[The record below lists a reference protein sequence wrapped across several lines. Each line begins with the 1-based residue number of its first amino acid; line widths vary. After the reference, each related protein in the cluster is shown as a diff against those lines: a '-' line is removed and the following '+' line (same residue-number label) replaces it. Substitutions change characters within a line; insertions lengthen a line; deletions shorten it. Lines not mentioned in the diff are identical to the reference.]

1 MIKKIKKNNHQRQK
15 GFALVLAIL
24 LLVVMSIMGVTLVTI
39 VSGDFNENEKRDE
52 YQQSLYAAETAVND
66 AKVWLRKTG
75 LPTLPTSPPPFNG
88 GGVTSWCQVSRF
100 NDLSDL
106 ANTFI
111 VGSATSGGKNFNTI
125 INSTGDDKIKYESF
139 EFYWFVTYPP
149 TWDEATGKYKTTTQ
163 IKASSSGAT
172 GSNISEGAEYKG
184 QSTSSGLYYKIYA
197 CGRKKPTLI
206 PFENTPVAA
215 LDILVKVTR

>member
-1 MIKKIKKNNHQRQK
+1 MIKKFRKNNQQQQK

-75 LPTLPTSPPPFNG
+75 LPTSPQAFNG
-88 GGVTSWCQVSRF
+88 GGVTGWCQVSRF

-111 VGSATSGGKNFNTI
+111 VGSATSGGKNFNAT
-125 INSTGDDKIKYESF
+125 INSTGNDKTKYESF

-149 TWDEATGKYKTTTQ
+149 TWDVATGKYKTTTQ
-163 IKASSSGAT
+163 ITASSSGST
-172 GSNISEGAEYKG
+172 GTNIGESTNYK
-184 QSTSSGLYYKIYA
+184 SSSSSSGLYYKIYA
-197 CGRKKPTLI
+197 CGRKKPSLLN

-215 LDILVKVTR
+215 LDVIVKAVR

>member
-1 MIKKIKKNNHQRQK
+1 MIKKIKKNNQHQQK

-75 LPTLPTSPPPFNG
+75 LPTSPQAFNG
-88 GGVTSWCQVSRF
+88 GGVTGWCQISRF
-100 NDLSDL
+100 NDLTNL
-106 ANTFI
+106 ANTFV
-111 VGSATSGGKNFNTI
+111 VGTAPSGGKNFNTI
-125 INSTGDDKIKYESF
+125 INSTGVDKVKYENF
-139 EFYWFVTYPP
+139 EFYWFVTFPP
-149 TWDEATGKYKTTTQ
+149 TWDSATSTYKTTTQ

-172 GSNISEGAEYKG
+172 GSNISEGAEYKS
-184 QSTSSGLYYKIYA
+184 QSSSSGLYYKIYA
-197 CGRKKPTLI
+197 CGRKKPSLLN

-215 LDILVKVTR
+215 LDVIVKAVR

>member
-1 MIKKIKKNNHQRQK
+1 MIKKIKKNNHNKQK

-75 LPTLPTSPPPFNG
+75 LPTSPQAFNG
-88 GGVTSWCQVSRF
+88 GGVTGWCQISRF
-100 NDLSDL
+100 NDLTNL
-106 ANTFI
+106 ANTFV
-111 VGSATSGGKNFNTI
+111 VGTAPSGGKNFNTI
-125 INSTGDDKIKYESF
+125 INSTGADKTKYESF
-139 EFYWFVTYPP
+139 EFYWFVTFPP
-149 TWDEATGKYKTTTQ
+149 TWDTATSTYKTIAQ
-163 IKASSSGAT
+163 ITASASGSTGTNVGESANYKSSS
-172 GSNISEGAEYKG
+172 S
-184 QSTSSGLYYKIYA
+184 SSGLYYKIYA
-197 CGRKKPTLI
+197 CGRKKPSLLN

-215 LDILVKVTR
+215 LDVIVKAVR

>member
-1 MIKKIKKNNHQRQK
+1 MIKKIKKNNHHQQK

-75 LPTLPTSPPPFNG
+75 LPTSPQAFNG
-88 GGVTSWCQVSRF
+88 GGVTGWCQISRF
-100 NDLSDL
+100 NDLTNL
-106 ANTFI
+106 ANT
-111 VGSATSGGKNFNTI
+111 APSGGKNFNTI
-125 INSTGDDKIKYESF
+125 INSTGADKTKYESF
-139 EFYWFVTYPP
+139 EFYWFVTFPP
-149 TWDEATGKYKTTTQ
+149 TWDNATSTYKTITQ
-163 IKASSSGAT
+163 ITASASGSTGTNIGESANYKSSS
-172 GSNISEGAEYKG
+172 S
-184 QSTSSGLYYKIYA
+184 SSGLYYKIYA
-197 CGRKKPTLI
+197 CGRKKPSLLN

-215 LDILVKVTR
+215 LDVIVKAVR

>member
-1 MIKKIKKNNHQRQK
+1 MKKKLKKNNNHQQK

-24 LLVVMSIMGVTLVTI
+24 ILVVMSIMGVTLVTI

-66 AKVWLRKTG
+66 AKLWLRRSG
-75 LPTLPTSPPPFNG
+75 LPTSTQAFNG
-88 GGVTSWCQVSRF
+88 GGVTGWCQISRF
-100 NDLSDL
+100 NDLTNL
-106 ANTFI
+106 VNTFVI
-111 VGSATSGGKNFNTI
+111 GTATSGGKKFNDV
-125 INSTGDDKIKYESF
+125 INSSGTEKTKYESF
-139 EFYWFVTYPP
+139 EFYWFITFPP
-149 TWDEATGKYKTTTQ
+149 AWDAATTSYKTTTQ

-197 CGRKKPTLI
+197 CGRKKPAL
-206 PFENTPVAA
+206 FENTPVAA
-215 LDILVKVTR
+215 LDVLVKVTR